1 VTTTPRGIPIENFAE
16 SAAGNISMA
25 DRSLLIDVSRLIWRV
40 WTGRL
45 PTGIDRVC
53 LAYLQHFG
61 GRARAVV
68 QRKAT
73 RLVLGPGLSDRLF
86 ELLIAGGPGFR
97 ARLLGLL
104 PHLAWDIVT
113 APGYRGQVFLN
124 IGHTGLNEPTLPGW
138 IAAHALKPVYF
149 VHDLIPIAHPE
160 FCRSGEAEKHQRR
173 MRNVLRTGAGV
184 IANSHATLD
193 DLTTFA
199 EANGMAVPPALV
211 AWITG
216 LGRPEVARPATMQRP
231 YFITIGTIEGRKNHI
246 LLLQIWRRLAQQMG
260 DATPYL
266 VIVGQRGWEATHA
279 IEMLDHAPELAQH
292 IREFPRSD
300 DAALSRLIAGARALL
315 MPSFAEG
322 FGLPVVEALQLG
334 TPVIA
339 SDLRALREVSGGI
352 PAFLDPIDGKGWEK
366 AIREYIDDGA
376 DRRRQLALMPGYQP
390 PDWATHFARVE
401 EWLDAL

>member
-1 VTTTPRGIPIENFAE
+1 MVERT
-16 SAAGNISMA
+16 
-25 DRSLLIDVSRLIWRV
+25 LLIDVSRLIWRV

-68 QRKAT
+68 QRKAS
-73 RLVLGPGLSDRLF
+73 RMVLGPDLSDRLF

-97 ARLLGLL
+97 ARLFGLL
-104 PHLAWDIVT
+104 PYLAADRVT
-113 APGYRGQVFLN
+113 APGYRGHVFLN
-124 IGHTGLNEPTLPGW
+124 IGHTGLNEPTLAGW

-160 FCRSGEAEKHQRR
+160 FCRVGEAEKHRRR
-173 MRNVLRTGAGV
+173 MRTVLRTGAGV

-193 DLTTFA
+193 DLTAFA
-199 EANGMAVPPALV
+199 NAIGVAVPPALV
-211 AWITG
+211 AWIAG
-216 LGRPEVARPATMQRP
+216 MGRPEMARPATMQRP

-246 LLLQIWRRLAQQMG
+246 LLLQIWRRLAREMG
-260 DATPYL
+260 SATPYL

-300 DAALSRLIAGARALL
+300 DAALTRLIAGARALL

-322 FGLPVVEALQLG
+322 FGLPVIEALQLG

-339 SDLRALREVSGGI
+339 SDLGALREVSGGI
-352 PAFLDPIDGKGWEK
+352 PAFLDPIDGKGWESMV
-366 AIREYIDDGA
+366 RSFTGDCDE
-376 DRRRQLALMPGYQP
+376 RQRQLSLMPTYRP
-390 PDWATHFARVE
+390 PDWLTHFARLE
-401 EWLDAL
+401 AWLDGL